1 MLADDLGVVMARELR
16 AVAKEV
22 AAYPTD
28 EALWRTVPGITNPGG
43 TLALHLAGNLQHF
56 IGKVLGGSAY
66 VRDRDAEFGRRG
78 EPRAAVVAEVE
89 RTIPAVVEGLK
100 RVTAAQWEAEYPQE
114 VGGKRFSTRRFALH
128 LCSHLAYHLGQMDYH
143 RRTVAPDSGTAGT
156 VSLAEL

>member
-114 VGGKRFSTRRFALH
+114 VGGKRLATRRFALH
-128 LCSHLAYHLGQMDYH
+128 LCSHLAYHLGQLDYH
-143 RRTVAPDSGTAGT
+143 RRMVAPDSGTAGT